1 MKFKQLREKYR
12 SKYPASLVAAAVK
25 IAIDMGG
32 NMTGAYKKIEAMKR
46 GLADDPIVKD
56 ALKQANESVNEE
68 LGEVRPFKK
77 GWSPAEWRIVR
88 KDKKIEKDIEKFYK
102 SMGGKYGDPRKAM
115 TVKQAEKNIPYL
127 YKHVVSNFGVVNNT
141 SLANAIMKFYDHWD
155 DGKGVYK
162 YESVNEDY
170 AQDLDLAQKNM
181 ARLAKKE
188 KGQDKKDYEAVAR
201 ALNQGNLGAVKK
213 VIKGIS
219 TKEIQADLLNILVG
233 YNDLIAKMYPKAVD
247 NKGNLK
253 SGLSVDKMIKEDTV
267 EEATL
272 AQLKR
277 KHKRHIDNF
286 NKRNKDLP
294 SNVEKDLMKYA
305 MDNDGVGDDPDD
317 FDDWLVQNIEEVVSP
332 EEKAQ
337 LALKHAKELETLKK
351 KHEREKENMKED
363 TIAEAKVSFYGSEI
377 KGLIDPKNRVNKW
390 TAKPVDYKGKLGY
403 KITNQFGDFET
414 LDLKAFARKF
424 G

>member
-46 GLADDPIVKD
+46 GLADDPIVAD
-56 ALKQANESVNEE
+56 ALKQANESVNENYNQD
-68 LGEVRPFKK
+68 LTL
-77 GWSPAEWRIVR
+77 A
-88 KDKKIEKDIEKFYK
+88 
-102 SMGGKYGDPRKAM
+102 
-115 TVKQAEKNIPYL
+115 TKNI
-127 YKHVVSNFGVVNNT
+127 
-141 SLANAIMKFYDHWD
+141 
-155 DGKGVYK
+155 
-162 YESVNEDY
+162 
-170 AQDLDLAQKNM
+170 
-181 ARLAKKE
+181 ARLSNKE
-188 KGQDKKDYEAVAR
+188 TGQDKKDYQAVSR
-201 ALNQGNLGAVKK
+201 ALAQGNLGAVKK

-219 TKEIQADLLNILVG
+219 TKEIQSDLLNILVG

-305 MDNDGVGDDPDD
+305 MDNDGLGDDPDD

-332 EEKAQ
+332 EEKA
-337 LALKHAKELETLKK
+337 
-351 KHEREKENMKED
+351 
-363 TIAEAKVSFYGSEI
+363 
-377 KGLIDPKNRVNKW
+377 
-390 TAKPVDYKGKLGY
+390 
-403 KITNQFGDFET
+403 
-414 LDLKAFARKF
+414 
-424 G
+424 